1 MAAFRIAQKRIAAHS
16 PARARLAHHQH
27 FVARRKRHMGQS
39 PQPNKQAPV
48 AADQTISLTP

>member
-48 AADQTISLTP
+48 ALIRQLV